1 MWELGFGVRCSGPAS
16 SDLQRQ
22 GRDEVVVKAKIQKR
36 VPPTPS
42 NQEELGD
49 KNYMGF
55 SSMALHC
62 ILS

>member
-1 MWELGFGVRCSGPAS
+1 MSGVQGLH
-16 SDLQRQ
+16 LQRQ

-49 KNYMGF
+49 MNYMGY
-55 SSMALHC
+55 SSIALHC